1 MKARQAVICAAL
13 LGVFAID
20 YPQCGSYRAAHAQLA
35 QVYLR
40 DGLYGQAL
48 AEARRAIRE
57 DGPEARLLLVCAL
70 AHLGLD
76 EIDAALERLGQAI
89 ALDPNNG
96 DLHAVLR
103 DICLRH
109 ERFAQAQALLG
120 RLGADHPHNA
130 WLAATQG
137 WLLARQE
144 RLVEAEQALL
154 RAIELDDHHL
164 FAHIERS
171 QILIDSGRF
180 GEAESALAA
189 ALDLQ
194 PENPQLLLILGDCQL
209 RFDHDAVADLAGATE
224 LRLLVLGD
232 CQLHLDRDAEAD
244 TTLAKAL
251 ATRAV
256 APVDIAQIYYQ
267 HQRPKR
273 AIEYYQHA
281 LSRAPR
287 DPLILNNLAWTY
299 AEEGM
304 RLHYALELSL
314 QAVKIEADSPVY
326 LDTYAELLHLLGR
339 HQHAIAVIGQALAHE
354 ETDGEHRAY
363 LEDQLA
369 KFRGALYDRL

>member
-20 YPQCGSYRAAHAQLA
+20 YPQCGSYRATHAQLA

-89 ALDPNNG
+89 ALYPDNG

-109 ERFAQAQALLG
+109 ERFAQAQALLD

-137 WLLARQE
+137 WLHARQE
-144 RLVEAEQALL
+144 RLVEAEQTLL
-154 RAIELDDHHL
+154 RAIELDDNHL
-164 FAHIERS
+164 FARIELS

-209 RFDHDAVADLAGATE
+209 RLDH
-224 LRLLVLGD
+224 
-232 CQLHLDRDAEAD
+232 DAEAD
-244 TTLAKAL
+244 TTLARAL

-256 APVDIAQIYYQ
+256 DPIDIARLYYQ
-267 HQRPKR
+267 HQRPNR
-273 AIEYYQHA
+273 AIEYYQRA

-339 HQHAIAVIGQALAHE
+339 HQHAISVIGRALAHE
-354 ETDGEHRAY
+354 EADGEHRAY
-363 LEDQLA
+363 LEDQMA
-369 KFRGALYDRL
+369 KFRRALADRL